1 MFAQVHVDIVE
12 NSAQSPAPSS
22 LNFMTES
29 IRRTLSAISDKPK
42 VFGSLLPV
50 ILNSDHFRV
59 SFETVLTARKWPF
72 YERLFHKQ
80 QQCEQI
86 TIPLIN

>member
-1 MFAQVHVDIVE
+1 MAVRRVPI
-12 NSAQSPAPSS
+12 
-22 LNFMTES
+22 LNLFILQWSEIKERITEG
-29 IRRTLSAISDKPK
+29 SDKPE

-80 QQCEQI
+80 
-86 TIPLIN
+86 

>member
-1 MFAQVHVDIVE
+1 MFTQVHVDIVE

-22 LNFMTES
+22 LIFLTKS

-42 VFGSLLPV
+42 VFALLPPD
-50 ILNSDHFRV
+50 ILNCDHFWV
-59 SFETVLTARKWPF
+59 SFEAISITRKWPF
-72 YERLFHKQ
+72 YERAFPKQ
-80 QQCEQI
+80 QLCQQI

>member
-22 LNFMTES
+22 LNFLTES

-42 VFGSLLPV
+42 VFALLPPD

-80 QQCEQI
+80 
-86 TIPLIN
+86 

>member
-1 MFAQVHVDIVE
+1 MFTQVHVDIVE

-22 LNFMTES
+22 LIFLTKS

-42 VFGSLLPV
+42 VFALLPPD

-80 QQCEQI
+80 
-86 TIPLIN
+86 

>member
-1 MFAQVHVDIVE
+1 MFAQVHIDIVE

-22 LNFMTES
+22 LNFLTES

-42 VFGSLLPV
+42 VFGSLLPD
-50 ILNSDHFRV
+50 ILNCDHFWV
-59 SFETVLTARKWPF
+59 SFETVFTARKWPF

-80 QQCEQI
+80 
-86 TIPLIN
+86 